1 MEKKLQEHTGLQKF
15 VRACQYG
22 VIGSLERFFSW
33 YGCLV
38 ATYPKAAI
46 LACISVT
53 IAGGLGLLRFY
64 EEGDAASMVIPTHS
78 VFRKNIDWLDENFP
92 REIRVHSVLYTA
104 DNVLTP
110 KVIQTIY
117 NQRKKLEELTSG
129 DKTFQDLCI
138 RVPVLKLPAGGL
150 SACNRNKNDQT
161 TIDWGEWEDEDW
173 VPFWELEQNGTM
185 GGDNGTLVELQETEL
200 ASNQL
205 NERKKREVDAEDGE
219 GIFAP
224 LFRMFLSDPKDISID
239 MLEGFSDQFYPDL
252 YCGCVEAT
260 EKTCYEQNIIELWGD
275 QGSYS
280 KLSDQRISSLTEAEI
295 LDTINTKNVSQ
306 IFMKDFNFKELLG
319 DVKYNSLGEII
330 GAGAVEMKFFTTV
343 NVTDVK
349 LHGTATRG
357 EKIDVQSYEFE
368 GQLVSLLQ
376 NRSQFPS
383 GVSSVVN
390 IQRQFFD
397 SFVGQTFK
405 DADKLIGGY
414 ILVFIYVNLMLSKLN
429 FVEQRFWLSVIGI
442 LSVAMGMIL
451 GYGLCSMF
459 GLFYSAAHTVIPFL
473 LLGIGIDNIF
483 VITQTFNTIE
493 SSSTPAKLADRF
505 GQTMKHAGVAV
516 SVTTF
521 TDVIAFFV
529 GSNTLLPGLKS
540 FCVYAAVAIFCI
552 YALQVTHF
560 VAWFS
565 LDQRRQNSQRDGCIC
580 CYKHKNLK
588 PFEFSKR
595 SFLNKIFAYIGV
607 LLTNRIVQCVVMLM
621 TATFLVFGMWG
632 TLSLTQEY
640 QPEWL
645 LPPESEVAQWFE
657 IKNTHFPSAGE
668 PGYIMIKKI
677 DIANE
682 IGKFDEMVE
691 KLRSP
696 EQSWSINK
704 VHPWHTGFRDYVNKF
719 KKSDDSFEVL
729 ISNETYFRDKFT
741 QFLFSPKG
749 AIFQPNFWFSEP
761 LKCGEPAP
769 DVLLQALPFSHK
781 RFDSSTIWIPA
792 MREVQKIVA
801 ETPFSNY
808 SFPIALTYINW
819 ETDAIVG
826 VELLRNVG
834 IALICIFATTLM
846 TLGSWRGSIF
856 VMMCV
861 LFTCIDVAGFM
872 HWWGLTIEITSMNIL
887 IISVGLCVDFCAHIM
902 HGFLTVPGSRD
913 ERILHIME
921 NIAPAV
927 LNGGFSSILALSL
940 LVTSKSH
947 IFTSFFKIFFMI
959 CVFGLF
965 HGLIMLPVVL
975 CVLGPTDQLSERS
988 KKEPKPSDENNHY
1001 PAKRLS
1007 KDISEKYLEV
1017 NMNTLETEMQVIVPN
1032 GVKESLLHPSVPD
1045 ISQEDAIV
1053 PNGVAESLLKP
1064 SSQDASQEVANS

>member
-1 MEKKLQEHTGLQKF
+1 MEKKSQYKTQLQKF
-15 VRACQYG
+15 VRVCQYG
-22 VIGSLERFFSW
+22 VIGSLEKFFSW

-38 ATYPKAAI
+38 ATHPIAAI
-46 LACISVT
+46 LVCISVT

-64 EEGDAASMVIPTHS
+64 EEGDAASMVIPRHS

-92 REIRVHSVLYTA
+92 REIRVHSVVYTA

-110 KVIQTIY
+110 GVIQTIY
-117 NQRKKLEELTSG
+117 NQRKKLEELTNG
-129 DKTFQDLCI
+129 EKTFQDFCI
-138 RVPVLKLPAGGL
+138 QVPVLKLPAGGL
-150 SACNRNKNDQT
+150 TACKRGKAGQT
-161 TIDWGEWEDEDW
+161 TIGWDDWEEDDW
-173 VPFWELEQNGTM
+173 VPFWEAGQNNTKINQK
-185 GGDNGTLVELQETEL
+185 DAKINKSDTNVIENETRIDHTET
-200 ASNQL
+200 Q
-205 NERKKREVDAEDGE
+205 ERKKREVDEEKSE
-219 GIFAP
+219 GLFAP
-224 LFRMFLSDPKDISID
+224 LLKISDFLLSSPADINID

-260 EKTCYEQNIIELWGD
+260 ETTCFEQNIIELWGD
-275 QGSYS
+275 QGSYNEV
-280 KLSDQRISSLTEAEI
+280 SDRKIASLTEATI
-295 LDTINTKNVSQ
+295 LDTINNKNISQ

-319 DVKYNSLGEII
+319 DVKYNYKGEII

-349 LHGTATRG
+349 IHGTATRG
-357 EKIDVQSYEFE
+357 EKIDMESYQFE
-368 GQLVSLLQ
+368 GLMVSLLQ
-376 NRSQFPS
+376 ERSWFPP
-383 GVSSVVN
+383 GVSSFVN

-405 DADKLIGGY
+405 DADKLVGGY

-429 FVEQRFWLSVIGI
+429 CVEQRFCLSVVGI

-451 GYGLCSMF
+451 GYGICSMF
-459 GLFYSAAHTVIPFL
+459 GLSYSAAHTVIPFL

-493 SSSTPAKLADRF
+493 SSSTPATLAVRF

-529 GSNTLLPGLKS
+529 GANTLLPGLQS

-565 LDQRRQNSQRDGCIC
+565 LDQRRQSAKRDGCIC
-580 CYKHKNLK
+580 CFTHKNFK
-588 PFEFSKR
+588 SFEFSNR
-595 SFLNKIFAYIGV
+595 SFLNKVFAYIGV
-607 LLTNRIVQCVVMLM
+607 LLTKRLVQCVVMLM
-621 TATFLVFGMWG
+621 TAVFLVFGMWG

-640 QPEWL
+640 LPEWL
-645 LPPESEVAQWFE
+645 LPPESEVAKWFE
-657 IKNTHFPSAGE
+657 MKNTHYPFGGE
-668 PGYIMIKKI
+668 PGFIMIKQI
-677 DIANE
+677 DIAKE
-682 IGKFDEMVE
+682 FDKFDEMVE

-696 EQSWSINK
+696 EQRWNINK
-704 VHPWHTGFRDYVNKF
+704 VQPWHPGFRDYVNKF
-719 KKSDDSFEVL
+719 KNTNDSFEVL
-729 ISNETYFRDKFT
+729 ISNETYFRDKLT

-749 AIFQPNFWFSEP
+749 AIFQPNFFFSEP
-761 LKCGEPAP
+761 IKCGEPAP
-769 DVLLQALPFSHK
+769 DVLLQAIPYSHK
-781 RFDSSTIWIPA
+781 RFNSSTVWIPA
-792 MREVQKIVA
+792 MREVQRIVE

-834 IALICIFATTLM
+834 IALICIFFTTLI

-902 HGFLTVPGSRD
+902 HGFLTVQGSRD
-913 ERILHIME
+913 ERVLHIME

-940 LVTSKSH
+940 LVTSRSH

-965 HGLIMLPVVL
+965 HGLVMLPVVL
-975 CVLGPTDQLSERS
+975 CVLGPTDEVSEKR
-988 KKEPKPSDENNHY
+988 KKETKPKEENHF
-1001 PAKRLS
+1001 PTKRLS
-1007 KDISEKYLEV
+1007 RDISEKYLQE
-1017 NMNTLETEMQVIVPN
+1017 NMNNQETEMKELDVIVPN
-1032 GVKESLLHPSVPD
+1032 GVTESLLHPN
-1045 ISQEDAIV
+1045 IQE
-1053 PNGVAESLLKP
+1053 G
-1064 SSQDASQEVANS
+1064 SQEVPSS

>member
-1 MEKKLQEHTGLQKF
+1 MEKKLKEQTSLQKF

-22 VIGSLERFFSW
+22 VIGSLEKFFTW
-33 YGCLV
+33 YGCLI
-38 ATYPKAAI
+38 ATYPKTAI
-46 LACISVT
+46 LACVSVT

-64 EEGDAASMVIPTHS
+64 EEGDAASMVIPRNS

-92 REIRVHSVLYTA
+92 REIRVHSVLFTA
-104 DNVLTP
+104 ENVLTP
-110 KVIQTIY
+110 KVMQTIFK
-117 NQRKKLEELTSG
+117 QRKKLEELKIGEKS
-129 DKTFQDLCI
+129 FQDFCI
-138 RVPVLKLPAGGL
+138 QVPVLKLPAGGL
-150 SACNRNKNDQT
+150 SACNRENTGKT
-161 TIDWGEWEDEDW
+161 TTGWGDFEEDDWA
-173 VPFWELEQNGTM
+173 PFWEVGVNDT
-185 GGDNGTLVELQETEL
+185 ELQWNETTINNRNDTEN
-200 ASNQL
+200 NQHDQ
-205 NERKKREVDAEDGE
+205 NERKKRELEKEE

-224 LFRMFLSDPKDISID
+224 LFKFFLSNTQEMDID
-239 MLEGFSDQFYPDL
+239 LLEGFSDQFYPGL

-260 EKTCYEQNIIELWGD
+260 ETTCYEQNIIELWGD
-275 QGSYS
+275 QGSYNEVS
-280 KLSDQRISSLTEAEI
+280 EDKIDSLTDEEI
-295 LDTINTKNVSQ
+295 LDTINNRNVSQ

-319 DVKYNSLGEII
+319 DVKYNLAGEII
-330 GAGAVEMKFFTTV
+330 GASSVEMKFFTTV

-349 LHGTATRG
+349 VHGTATRG
-357 EKIDVQSYEFE
+357 EKIDVESYQFE
-368 GQLVSLLQ
+368 GQMVSQLQ
-376 NRSQFPS
+376 NRSWFPA
-383 GVSSVVN
+383 GVSSLVN
-390 IQRQFFD
+390 VQRQFFD

-405 DADKLIGGY
+405 DADKLVGGY

-429 FVEQRFWLSVIGI
+429 CVEQRFWLSVIG
-442 LSVAMGMIL
+442 LVSVAMGMIL

-483 VITQTFNTIE
+483 VITQTFNTLE
-493 SSSTPAKLADRF
+493 QSSAPTSLALRF

-529 GSNTLLPGLKS
+529 GSNTLLPGLQS
-540 FCVYAAVAIFCI
+540 FCVYAAVAIFSI

-580 CYKHKNLK
+580 CYTHKNFK
-588 PFEFSKR
+588 SFEFSRR
-595 SFLNKIFAYIGV
+595 SFLNKLFAYIGV
-607 LLTNRIVQCVVMLM
+607 LLTNRIVQCIVMLM
-621 TATFLVFGMWG
+621 TGVFLVFGMWG

-657 IKNTHFPSAGE
+657 MKNTHYPSGGE
-668 PGYIMIKKI
+668 PGYIMIKQI
-677 DIANE
+677 DIAKE
-682 IGKFDEMVE
+682 FDKFDEMVGR
-691 KLRSP
+691 LRSP
-696 EQSWSINK
+696 EQSWNINK
-704 VHPWHTGFRDYVNKF
+704 VQPWHTGFRDYVNKF
-719 KKSDDSFEVL
+719 KKTNDSFEDL
-729 ISNETYFRDKFT
+729 MDSEEYFRDKLT

-769 DVLLQALPFSHK
+769 DVLLQTIPFSHK
-781 RFDSSTIWIPA
+781 RFDSSTVWIPA

-808 SFPIALTYINW
+808 SFPVALTYINW

-846 TLGSWRGSIF
+846 TLGSWRGSVF

-902 HGFLTVPGSRD
+902 HGFLTVRGSR
-913 ERILHIME
+913 EVRILHIME

-940 LVTSKSH
+940 LVTSRSH

-975 CVLGPTDQLSERS
+975 CVLGPVDELSDED
-988 KKEPKPSDENNHY
+988 KKEPKISDENNHLV
-1001 PAKRLS
+1001 AKRLS
-1007 KDISEKYLEV
+1007 RDVSEKYLQE
-1017 NMNTLETEMQVIVPN
+1017 NMSNLETEQRELDVIIPN
-1032 GVKESLLHPSVPD
+1032 GVTESLLQPST
-1045 ISQEDAIV
+1045 QEGNEEI
-1053 PNGVAESLLKP
+1053 PNS
-1064 SSQDASQEVANS
+1064 